1 MALEC
6 KTIQLH
12 LVKSSYSFQPCGCM
26 SSQSDVE
33 LVGGQGVHERAHQ
46 VVSGEVEDEP
56 KGDGDGEGGQRFLKH
71 SEQQEGET

>member
-1 MALEC
+1 
-6 KTIQLH
+6 
-12 LVKSSYSFQPCGCM
+12 M

-33 LVGGQGVHERAHQ
+33 LVGGQGIHERAHQ

-56 KGDGDGEGGQRFLKH
+56 KGDGDGEGRQRFLKH